1 MIGNIGKDSF
11 FVKFI
16 SYILI
21 FSFVFY
27 AAYTGFNFLLG
38 KNNQKSNQVQD
49 VSQETPKQSEEK
61 EDIIVNS
68 FAEYTESKI
77 DYNPQIPDYS
87 IDPEL
92 ANVDMQAGKINDIL
106 SLDQKKN
113 LSKNGFVVAWTENGK
128 PIGYNE
134 FFQLYEKNRY
144 SNIPNFITTD
154 SVLHSYHLIFNDVLS
169 SVEKEYL
176 ISDLKKLNEFM
187 LLQAY
192 KQYDQ
197 LKDTAWEN
205 AAKRNLGFYTIGAKL
220 LDDKIKIHDAIK
232 ECVQKDLE
240 NIAKHDGIKDSCVLN
255 IGNNPD
261 DLNNLKEDFTQY
273 IPRGHYEKDESLKK
287 YFQSMMWYGRINFS
301 FLNEDNIKASILSAL
316 ALSDKENRSIWE
328 KIYQTTAF
336 FSGKSD
342 DVNII
347 QIEPYVKEI
356 YGDNPDIVLMA
367 SDLSKFNQVKEKIQK
382 ISPPQINSMPIF
394 TEEINPTD
402 KEKQILGFR
411 FMGQRY
417 TIDSDIFQRLI
428 DREVPGRMLPN
439 GLDIPAAMGS
449 KEAYS
454 ILEKIGETK
463 FPNYS
468 SNMLKI
474 KDKISSM
481 DKKNWSENLYWAWMG
496 TLSPLLEE
504 RGQGFPKF
512 MQNQAWQR
520 KSLNSYLGSYAELKH
535 DTILYAKQAYA
546 EMGGGG
552 EDQVPKGYVEP
563 NPEVYAKLYS
573 LVAMTKTGLEKREL
587 IDNNWKEILDIML
600 DLSDKLKEISQKEL
614 NNTELSSQDYDF
626 INGYG
631 GTLEHLY
638 ILIAKTKGSVSDLS
652 ESKSAIITDIA
663 TDPNGSVLEIGNG
676 NVIPI
681 YVIAPIQGNL
691 VLTKG
696 GVYSYREF
704 SWPMKDRLTDSKW
717 REMIE
722 KSDSPTMPDWTS
734 IFVSK

>member
-1 MIGNIGKDSF
+1 MLGNMEKNTI
-11 FVKFI
+11 FVKLI
-16 SYILI
+16 SYFLI

-27 AAYTGFNFLLG
+27 VAYTGFNFLLG
-38 KNNQKSNQVQD
+38 KNNQKSPPIQN

-61 EDIIVNS
+61 EDIINS
-68 FAEYTESKI
+68 FAGYEEAKI
-77 DYNPQIPDYS
+77 NYNPQIPDYS
-87 IDPEL
+87 IDSEL
-92 ANVDMQAGKINDIL
+92 SNVDMQAAKVSGDL
-106 SLDQKKN
+106 SSEQKKI
-113 LSKNGFVVAWTENGK
+113 LAKYGFVVAQTENGK
-128 PIGYNE
+128 PAGYNE
-134 FFQLYEKNRY
+134 FFQLYERNRY

-169 SVEKEYL
+169 FTEKEYL
-176 ISDLKKLNEFM
+176 ASDLKKLNELM

-197 LKDTAWEN
+197 LKGTAWEN

-220 LDDKIKIHDAIK
+220 LDDKIKIHDAVK

-240 NIAKHDGIKDSCVLN
+240 NIEKHDGIKDSCVLN
-255 IGNNPD
+255 IGNSPD
-261 DLNNLKEDFTQY
+261 DLNNFKEDFTQY

-287 YFQSMMWYGRINFS
+287 YFQSMMWYGRANFS
-301 FLNEDNIKASILSAL
+301 FINEDNIKASILSVL
-316 ALSDKENRSIWE
+316 ALSDKEIKPIWE

-336 FSGKSD
+336 FAGKSD
-342 DVNII
+342 DVDII
-347 QIEPYVKEI
+347 QLEPYVKEV
-356 YGDNPDIVLMA
+356 YSDNPDIALMI
-367 SDLSKFNQVKEKIQK
+367 SDSQKFSQIKEKIEK
-382 ISPPQINSMPIF
+382 IAPPKINSMPIF
-394 TEEINPTD
+394 AEEINPINR
-402 KEKQILGFR
+402 EKQIAGFR

-428 DREVPGRMLPN
+428 DREVLGRMLPN

-468 SNMLKI
+468 SNMSKI
-474 KDKISSM
+474 KDRISSM
-481 DKKNWSENLYWAWMG
+481 DKKNWSENLYWSWMG

-535 DTILYAKQAYA
+535 DTVLYAKQAYA

-552 EDQVPKGYVEP
+552 EDQIPKGYVEP

-573 LVAMTKTGLEKREL
+573 LVAMTKSGLENRGL
-587 IDNNWKEILDIML
+587 LDNNWKEILNIML
-600 DLSDKLKEISQKEL
+600 DLANKLKEIAQKEL
-614 NNTELSSQDYDF
+614 NNEELSDQDYDF

-631 GTLEHLY
+631 GSLEHLY
-638 ILIAKTKGSVSDLS
+638 ILIAKTKGSASDLS
-652 ESKSAIITDIA
+652 ESKSAIITDVA
-663 TDPNGSVLEIGNG
+663 TDPNGSVLEIGTG
-676 NVIPI
+676 NIMPI
-681 YVIAPIQGNL
+681 YVVAPIQGNL

-704 SWPMKDRLTDSKW
+704 LWPIKDRLTDSKW

-734 IFVSK
+734 IFTSK